1 MCVYSERVRE
11 RMKMSVCVC
20 VCQRERD
27 RERERKVHV
36 ANLLATRKLEL
47 CPAESLQTDGEIVLL

>member
-1 MCVYSERVRE
+1 MYSERVRE

-20 VCQRERD
+20 VSKKKRQGGRE
-27 RERERKVHV
+27 KVYI